1 MGKKANQTFMARQLN
16 LAPGTVSRALRHQ
29 PGIKQETRDRVLKL
43 AAELGYSVKPRMKST
58 TSGDKNS
65 LYLGVLVQSP
75 ESAFT
80 HSRYMVGLS
89 EAAAVMNVTLIVHYV
104 HFNECGSV
112 LDPDKQPAAMRD
124 GRVRGLVLVH
134 RWPEYVVA
142 ELSKQFPCV
151 SIVHFYPSQKLDFIG
166 MDHRDGTTQLAE
178 HLLSLGHRRIGFFGQ
193 CAEISWSRGRFA
205 GYVEAMTKLNLPV
218 DPHWTIPLPTDSFDR
233 QSLPPEAAAAAVE
246 QSRAGVTA
254 WMATNEWAG
263 QALVQALRDA
273 GLHVPEDVSV
283 TGFDHSDAIRNPVIR
298 LTSVGVS
305 LTSIGAAAIRCLY
318 GRLANPE
325 DPWQST
331 LFRVELVP
339 GESTGQCPG
348 TQEAQITR

>member
-1 MGKKANQTFMARQLN
+1 MGRKANQTFMARQLN

-58 TSGDKNS
+58 TDGDKNGF
-65 LYLGVLVQSP
+65 YLGVLVQSP
-75 ESAFT
+75 ESALT
-80 HSRYMVGLS
+80 HSRFMVGLS
-89 EAAAVMNVTLIVHYV
+89 EAAAGMNVTLIVHYV

-134 RWPEYVVA
+134 RWPEHVVA

-151 SIVHFYPSQKLDFIG
+151 SIVHFYPSQKLDFVG
-166 MDHRDGTTQLAE
+166 MDHRDGTNQLAE

-193 CAEISWSRGRFA
+193 CAEVSWSRGRYA

-218 DPHWTIPLPTDSFDR
+218 DPRWTIPLPTDSFDH

-254 WMATNEWAG
+254 WMAANEWAG
-263 QALVQALRDA
+263 QALVQAFRSA
-273 GLHVPEDVSV
+273 GLRVPEDVSV
-283 TGFDHSDAIRNPVIR
+283 TGFDYSDAARNPAIR
-298 LTSVGVS
+298 LTSVGLS
-305 LTSIGAAAIRCLY
+305 LTSIGTAAIRCLY

-331 LFRVELVP
+331 LFGVKLVR
-339 GESTGQCPG
+339 GESTGPCPG
-348 TQEAQITR
+348 AHEA